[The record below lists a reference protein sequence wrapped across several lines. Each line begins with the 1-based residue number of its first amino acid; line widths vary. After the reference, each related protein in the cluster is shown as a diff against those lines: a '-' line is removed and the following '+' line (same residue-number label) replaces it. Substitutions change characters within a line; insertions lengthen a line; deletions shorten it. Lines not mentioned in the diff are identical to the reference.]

1 MNYCISIDPGSY
13 KCGLVLADINKK
25 VILDGRI
32 VRAPS
37 VVNLIYEWQSK
48 YPIQL
53 FLLGNGTNSK
63 YWFSEINSLEIAR
76 INYVEE
82 YGTTLRARRRYW
94 ELFPPNPFLFFIP
107 QGILLTP
114 KNLDSLAALI
124 LLEDH
129 FKKKFHWT
137 GDISFRTWP

>member
-76 INYVEE
+76 INYV
-82 YGTTLRARRRYW
+82 
-94 ELFPPNPFLFFIP
+94 
-107 QGILLTP
+107 
-114 KNLDSLAALI
+114 
-124 LLEDH
+124 
-129 FKKKFHWT
+129 
-137 GDISFRTWP
+137 